1 MNRMKK
7 FGFAAI
13 VASGLTAGILGV
25 ASPIQAIASAE
36 ALPVAELPGY
46 STGVDHNQ
54 WINTIHPDVTVPQVD
69 TTVQQSR

>member
-1 MNRMKK
+1 MKK
-7 FGFAAI
+7 MKKLGFAAI
-13 VASGLTAGILGV
+13 VVSGLTAGILGI

-36 ALPVAELPGY
+36 ALPVLELPGY

-54 WINTIHPDVTVPQVD
+54 WINTTHPDVTVPKVD

>member
-1 MNRMKK
+1 MTK
-7 FGFAAI
+7 FGLAAI
-13 VASGLTAGILGV
+13 VASGLTAGILGI

-36 ALPVAELPGY
+36 AMPVAELPGY

-54 WINTIHPDVTVPQVD
+54 WVHTIHPDVTVPQVD

>member
-1 MNRMKK
+1 MKK
-7 FGFAAI
+7 FGLAAI
-13 VASGLTAGILGV
+13 VASGLTAGLVGI

-36 ALPVAELPGY
+36 AMPVAELPGY

-54 WINTIHPDVTVPQVD
+54 WVRTIHPDVTVPQVD

>member
-1 MNRMKK
+1 MHTMKK
-7 FGFAAI
+7 FGLAAI
-13 VASGLTAGILGV
+13 VASGLAAGIVGI

-36 ALPVAELPGY
+36 AMPVAELPSY

-54 WINTIHPDVTVPQVD
+54 WVHTIHPDVTVPHVD